1 MNRFNSSRLLRV
13 RQGIQKTALRLF
25 LTGAFL
31 LTATPAFA
39 HHATDGK
46 TPTNF
51 FEGFLSGLAHPIIGL
66 DHFAI
71 VVSVGLLA
79 AIHLQGILIPISFVL
94 TAMLGTGAHLVG
106 LAIPG
111 IELFVTGSI
120 LLFGLLLVRQDR
132 PSSTILVG
140 LSAIAGLLHG
150 YAYGEAIFGAKM
162 MPLLAYLA
170 GFTVIQLVVSLG
182 TFAIAKA
189 LLQKKAAPD
198 SPQLRSA
205 GFVICGVGLAFFASQ
220 LVATLF
226 PLPNG

>member
-1 MNRFNSSRLLRV
+1 MNFNSSRFLRV
-13 RQGIQKTALRLF
+13 RKGIQQTALL
-25 LTGAFL
+25 LVLLSAFL

-39 HHATDGK
+39 HHAFGGK
-46 TPTNF
+46 TPSNF

-79 AIHLQGILIPISFVL
+79 AINRQGILIPISFVL
-94 TAMLGTGAHLVG
+94 TAMLGTGAHLAG
-106 LAIPG
+106 ITIPG
-111 IELFVTGSI
+111 VELFVTGSI
-120 LLFGLLLVRQDR
+120 LLFGMLLVMQDR
-132 PSSTILVG
+132 PNTAILIG
-140 LSAIAGLLHG
+140 LSAIAGLFHG

-182 TFAIAKA
+182 AFLIAKA
-189 LLQKKAAPD
+189 LLQKKAEQH
-198 SPQLRSA
+198 STKLRSA
-205 GFVICGVGLAFFASQ
+205 GLVICGVGLAFFASQ